1 MNNVTKRSLSGVL
14 YVLILL
20 GGIWWKPQSFVLMLY
35 GLQLMC
41 AIETLTLLNL
51 NRVLPRALAVIGGL
65 LAFIFSAQ
73 VFYGKITLGE
83 RWLLP
88 LLFILAISHVLGLVI
103 LTFMNNKR
111 VRLIKIDWLHAL
123 LYTLFPFIVPMLVFK
138 INDAWYMHFMT
149 LTFVLIWV
157 NDTFAFVFGKML
169 GKTLLFPR
177 LSPKKTFEGL
187 AGGILMT
194 FVVAILII
202 PYFSDRLSPLA
213 LSGMAAITVVFG
225 NIGDLYESKMKRRAE
240 VKDSGNLIPGHGG
253 ILDRLDSYL
262 FIMPAASAFIYF
274 ILP

>member
-1 MNNVTKRSLSGVL
+1 MNNFTKRTLSGIL

-20 GGIWWKPQSFVLMLY
+20 SGIWWKPQGFVLMLY
-35 GLQLMC
+35 ILQLMC

-51 NRVLPRALAVIGGL
+51 NRVLPRSLAILVGL
-65 LAFIFSAQ
+65 LAFIISAQ
-73 VFYGKITLGE
+73 VFYGNIVLGE

-88 LLFILAISHVLGLVI
+88 LLFILAIAHVAALAV
-103 LTFMNNKR
+103 LTFIKSPR
-111 VRLIKIDWLHAL
+111 VRLVKVDWIHAT
-123 LYTLFPFIVPMLVFK
+123 LYTLFPFTVPMLVFDM
-138 INDAWYMHFMT
+138 NDPWYMHFMT

-157 NDTFAFVFGKML
+157 NDTFAFLFGKML
-169 GKTLLFPR
+169 GKTLLIPR

-187 AGGILMT
+187 AGGVIMT
-194 FVVAILII
+194 FIVAIFII

-225 NIGDLYESKMKRRAE
+225 NIGDLYESKMKRRAD

-262 FIMPAASAFIYF
+262 LIMPAASAFIYF

>member
-1 MNNVTKRSLSGVL
+1 MNNFTKRSLSGIL

-20 GGIWWKPQSFVLMLY
+20 SGIWWKPIGFVFMLY
-35 GLQLMC
+35 LLQLMC

-51 NRVLPRALAVIGGL
+51 NRVLPRTLAVLAGL
-65 LAFIFSAQ
+65 LAFLVSAQ
-73 VFYGKITLGE
+73 VFFGNIVLGE

-88 LLFILAISHVLGLVI
+88 LLFILAIAHAVALAV
-103 LTFMNNKR
+103 LTFVKSSR
-111 VRLIKIDWLHAL
+111 VRLIKVDWLHAT
-123 LYTLFPFIVPMLVFK
+123 LYTLFPFTVPMLVF
-138 INDAWYMHFMT
+138 DMDDSWYMHFMT

-157 NDTFAFVFGKML
+157 NDTFAFLFGKML
-169 GKTLLFPR
+169 GKTLLIPR
-177 LSPKKTFEGL
+177 LSPKKTYEGL
-187 AGGILMT
+187 AGGVLMT
-194 FVVAILII
+194 FVVAIFII

-225 NIGDLYESKMKRRAE
+225 NIGDLYESKMKRRAN

-262 FIMPAASAFIYF
+262 LIMPAASAFIYF